1 MFNLWEIFGMT
12 IFQFLFSANQAL
24 SRDLRSFGSENDCS
38 KNPSRQ
44 RSIWTMQGP
53 AIVSRQRLSSALLA
67 ETHLK
72 IWDSCGTFGSCPSH
86 LPLQHSTRSAA
97 ACTSCS
103 YATVQNDNYRRGRGE
118 DRLGRSS
125 LGRASLTFSG
135 RPPNSLPSRLLM
147 AARPSASSLIV
158 TNAKPRG

>member
-86 LPLQHSTRSAA
+86 LPYNTRPAA
-97 ACTSCS
+97 
-103 YATVQNDNYRRGRGE
+103 
-118 DRLGRSS
+118 
-125 LGRASLTFSG
+125 
-135 RPPNSLPSRLLM
+135 LPHAPVARTPLFKMITIGVDVGKIVWADLLW
-147 AARPSASSLIV
+147 AA
-158 TNAKPRG
+158 PR